1 MSVITFSIVPTTNP
15 DGYQA
20 IAMRYGSTEEWTLTD
35 TQPSEDAVMD
45 ILTASIFLGSAWDFS
60 DYDLGDWSD
69 PL

>member
-45 ILTASIFLGSAWDFS
+45 ILTASILVH
-60 DYDLGDWSD
+60 
-69 PL
+69 